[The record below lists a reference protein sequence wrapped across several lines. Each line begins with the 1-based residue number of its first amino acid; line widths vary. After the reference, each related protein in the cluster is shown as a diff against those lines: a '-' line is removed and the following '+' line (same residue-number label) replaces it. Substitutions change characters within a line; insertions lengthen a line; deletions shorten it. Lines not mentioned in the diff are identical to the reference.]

1 MASNWRSGS
10 RAAMSG
16 FLRCPRTLL
25 RAPHGRRIL
34 LRGARNSLAAWRT
47 RPGATIRGAILVTEE
62 RRNGDDYYSPAQAA
76 HVLRVTPT
84 RVRQLLQAG
93 ELEGERDGAG
103 HWSIPARAVVDRLD
117 RLRRERFLEAAGYDP
132 VSIREVQERAEALQR
147 ELGRLEGRLESEEKA
162 CTSLEADRALL
173 AKRLV
178 RERLRREEVERE
190 RDKLLWRLKTF
201 TVPSRVPETA
211 AKDLE
216 REDTGSVS
224 GGARGVSERRS
235 WWRRVFGATN

>member
-1 MASNWRSGS
+1 MAEG
-10 RAAMSG
+10 
-16 FLRCPRTLL
+16 
-25 RAPHGRRIL
+25 
-34 LRGARNSLAAWRT
+34 
-47 RPGATIRGAILVTEE
+47 

-76 HVLRVTPT
+76 RVLRVTAT

-117 RLRRERFLEAAGYDP
+117 RLRRERLLEATGYDP
-132 VSIREVQERAEALQR
+132 VSVREAQERVEALQR

-162 CTSLEADRALL
+162 RRSLEAARALL
-173 AKRLV
+173 AKRLE
-178 RERLRREEVERE
+178 RERLRREEVEQE
-190 RDKLLWRLKTF
+190 RDKLLWRLETF
-201 TVPSRVPETA
+201 TVSPIARGA
-211 AKDLE
+211 AEEEPE
-216 REDTGSVS
+216 REDIGPGS

>member
-1 MASNWRSGS
+1 V
-10 RAAMSG
+10 
-16 FLRCPRTLL
+16 
-25 RAPHGRRIL
+25 
-34 LRGARNSLAAWRT
+34 
-47 RPGATIRGAILVTEE
+47 ILVAEG

-76 HVLRVTPT
+76 RVLRVTPT

-132 VSIREVQERAEALQR
+132 VSVREVQERVETLQR

-162 CTSLEADRALL
+162 CTSLEADRTLL
-173 AKRLV
+173 AKRLE

-190 RDKLLWRLKTF
+190 RDELLRQRETF
-201 TVPSRVPETA
+201 RGPPGSPEA
-211 AKDLE
+211 AEESEWENSGQD
-216 REDTGSVS
+216 S
-224 GGARGVSERRS
+224 GGARGNSERRS
-235 WWRRVFGATN
+235 RWRRIFAGD

>member
-1 MASNWRSGS
+1 VAE
-10 RAAMSG
+10 
-16 FLRCPRTLL
+16 
-25 RAPHGRRIL
+25 GRH
-34 LRGARNSLAAWRT
+34 
-47 RPGATIRGAILVTEE
+47 
-62 RRNGDDYYSPAQAA
+62 NGDDYYSPAQAA
-76 HVLRVTPT
+76 RVLRVTPT

-103 HWSIPARAVVDRLD
+103 HWSIPARAVVERLE
-117 RLRRERFLEAAGYDP
+117 RLRRERFLEAAGDDP

-162 CTSLEADRALL
+162 SISLEVDRALL
-173 AKRLV
+173 AERLE

-190 RDKLLWRLKTF
+190 RDKLLWGLKTF
-201 TVPSRVPETA
+201 TVPSRVPEA
-211 AKDLE
+211 AAEDLE

-224 GGARGVSERRS
+224 GGARGVSERRL